1 MIEGVIFTP
10 LYIVDTEGGDVLHA
24 MKSSDPG
31 YSGFGEAYFSTVESN
46 AIKGWKLHREMV
58 LNLVVP
64 KGAIRFVIFDE
75 RPGSPTKKNY
85 NEIIL
90 SRVNYGRL
98 TIPSQLWVGFQGI
111 DEKTSLLLNIANI
124 QHDPNEIDR
133 KELGEIVFD
142 WR

>member
-1 MIEGVIFTP
+1 
-10 LYIVDTEGGDVLHA
+10 
-24 MKSSDPG
+24 MKSGDIG

-64 KGAIRFVIFDE
+64 KGAVRFVIFDE
-75 RPGSPTKKNY
+75 RPGSPTKKKY

-90 SRVNYGRL
+90 SRANYGRL
-98 TIPSQLWVGFQGI
+98 TIPSKLWVGFQGI